1 MRHALR
7 NAPMLALGTLL
18 IGSAVSADYAAL
30 NLDRVH
36 SKVSFTAATLIFD
49 VDGEFRQ
56 YEVEID
62 GDPAKPETV
71 KVRASIDVASIDTK
85 NAKRDN
91 HLRSPDFF
99 DAEKHPKITFAST
112 SVRSKSDQLIVKG
125 QLSMHGKTKEVT
137 IPFKVANGK
146 NGAGVPTTTYKGKL
160 TIDRNDFGI
169 GTDSIAAKISLQDE
183 VEIKLLMVTF
193 P

>member
-1 MRHALR
+1 MNHAFR
-7 NAPMLALGTLL
+7 NALTLALATLFA
-18 IGSAVSADYAAL
+18 GSAVSADYAAL

-71 KVRASIDVASIDTK
+71 KVKASIDVASIDTQ

-112 SVRSKSDQLIVKG
+112 SVRSKGGQLIVKG
-125 QLSMHGKTKEVT
+125 QLSMHGTTREVT
-137 IPFKVANGK
+137 IPFTVAKGK

-193 P
+193 Q